1 MPSVCYRTPFASPHS
16 SSSSVAVPI
25 RIITTGPTS
34 RGRVFQ
40 RCIGQLTRR
49 ALPLGHGTARRQKN
63 SSHHHSSWVDQRGQG
78 ILHTRRRPR
87 ALFLVSSIRYPGDIV
102 PDDAS
107 SPLPFNKNP
116 KLRTFTLLQS
126 RLIYWTIVSPA
137 SLVSQV
143 VGDERPAP
151 ESPRLSVSC
160 KITPG
165 VS

>member
-25 RIITTGPTS
+25 RIVTTGPTS

-49 ALPLGHGTARRQKN
+49 ALLLGHGTARRPKIFIPSPFVMGRSTRTGN
-63 SSHHHSSWVDQRGQG
+63 PSHEEAPSHVV
-78 ILHTRRRPR
+78 PR
-87 ALFLVSSIRYPGDIV
+87 ELYPGDIV

-116 KLRTFTLLQS
+116 KLRTFALLQS
-126 RLIYWTIVSPA
+126 HLIYWTIVSPA

-165 VS
+165 DS

>member
-1 MPSVCYRTPFASPHS
+1 MYRAIDP
-16 SSSSVAVPI
+16 
-25 RIITTGPTS
+25 
-34 RGRVFQ
+34 
-40 RCIGQLTRR
+40 
-49 ALPLGHGTARRQKN
+49 
-63 SSHHHSSWVDQRGQG
+63 
-78 ILHTRRRPR
+78 PR
-87 ALFLVSSIRYPGDIV
+87 ASARSRYRPPPEEFVPSPFVMGRSTRTGNPSHEEAPSRVVPRELYPGNIV
-102 PDDAS
+102 PEDAS

-116 KLRTFTLLQS
+116 KLRTFALLQS